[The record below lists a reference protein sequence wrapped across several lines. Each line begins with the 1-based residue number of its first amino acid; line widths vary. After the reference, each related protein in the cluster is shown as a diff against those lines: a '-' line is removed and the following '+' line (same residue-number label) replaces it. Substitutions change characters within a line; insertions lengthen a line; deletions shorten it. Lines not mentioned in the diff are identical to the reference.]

1 MKITFRAFASL
12 REIIDTDEKTLILP
26 QGEKIKGLLE
36 SLCNTYP
43 RLRAHLFDPTGQ
55 IKPYFI
61 ILKNGRNIV
70 SLQQL
75 DTVIDE
81 NDVIAVFPPV
91 AGG

>member
-1 MKITFRAFASL
+1 MKITFRVFASL
-12 REIIDTDEKTLILP
+12 REIIDAGEKTFILP
-26 QGEKIKGLLE
+26 QGETIKGLLE
-36 SLCNTYP
+36 NLCNTYP
-43 RLRAHLFDPTGQ
+43 RLRAHLFDPAGQ

-81 NDVIAVFPPV
+81 DDVIAVFPPV

>member
-12 REIIDTDEKTLILP
+12 REIIGADEKTLILP
-26 QGEKIKGLLE
+26 QGEKVKGLLE
-36 SLCNTYP
+36 GLCSAYP
-43 RLRAHLFDPTGQ
+43 RLLEHLFDPTGA

-81 NDVIAVFPPV
+81 NDVIALFPPV

>member
-12 REIIDTDEKTLILP
+12 REIIDTDEKTLNLP
-26 QGEKIKGLLE
+26 QGEMIKGLLE